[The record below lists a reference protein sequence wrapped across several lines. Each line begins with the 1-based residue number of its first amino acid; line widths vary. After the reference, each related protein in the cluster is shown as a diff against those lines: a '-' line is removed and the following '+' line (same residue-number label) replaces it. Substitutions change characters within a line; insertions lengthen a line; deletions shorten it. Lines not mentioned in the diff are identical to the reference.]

1 MSDKNENRSS
11 ATSDECA
18 VKCVSSKKSRKS
30 NSKKRKANSG
40 QKMQK
45 ANCDTNKDCYR
56 TVALK
61 DIKDLKSKQKVAK
74 KYEDECNSGLRGV
87 HSDDD
92 TSVASEDCERREVCE
107 ESRQTPDANT
117 GFKSNK
123 CDDSNNSAQ
132 KKKFKVCCMH
142 ALYRQSINRFVYR
155 MK

>member
-18 VKCVSSKKSRKS
+18 VKCVSSKKSRKG

-45 ANCDTNKDCYR
+45 ANCDT
-56 TVALK
+56 
-61 DIKDLKSKQKVAK
+61 IKDQFYRSVAPKDMKSKQKVTK
-74 KYEDECNSGLRGV
+74 KCDDECGSSSKRFN
-87 HSDDD
+87 SDDE
-92 TSVASEDCERREVCE
+92 TSGASEECESREVCE
-107 ESRQTPDANT
+107 DLRQTPDAHT

-132 KKKFKVCCMH
+132 KKKFKVCFIH
-142 ALYRQSINRFVYR
+142 ALQDRQSINRTR
-155 MK
+155 